1 MNYRKL
7 IILLFWGI
15 TSQLWSQEIIYQK
28 FSEATI
34 LSELEAT
41 TIRMAEDITGIES
54 VYFKGQFPSVNRDT
68 VINCDTLRKEI
79 IKKAHDYIGVRYCYG
94 KSCETAFDCSGYV
107 KFIYKS
113 FGLTLPHSSYYQY
126 KMSKHMAS
134 TEAKPGDLVFFITRG
149 KGISHVGIYLGEN
162 LFIHSPGRGRYVS
175 VDTLDTGYYHNHLVG
190 FGAVL

>member
-1 MNYRKL
+1 MNYKKL

-15 TSQLWSQEIIYQK
+15 TSQLWSQEKLYQK

-34 LSELEAT
+34 LSELEAK
-41 TIRMAEDITGIES
+41 TIRIAGDTTGIES

-68 VINCDTLRKEI
+68 VNNCDTLRKEI

-94 KSCETAFDCSGYV
+94 KSCETGFDCSGYV
-107 KFIYKS
+107 KFIYQS
-113 FGLTLPHSSYYQY
+113 FGFTLPHSSYYQY
-126 KMSKHMAS
+126 KMSKHMES